1 MDFRDG
7 TYAFFGCGQ
16 TGGSASGFIFNW
28 QGSTTYTQFTGY
40 NYGNGSS
47 PSYNPLLLDTDAAGR
62 DQGVFVGYDVT
73 TNTPPASTEF
83 AVRGTGTTSATYSAQ
98 FVNDSRSII
107 MAIRNDRRVGIG
119 TTSPSYPLHVTL
131 DVSGDSIYASGD
143 IIASSDIRKKTEIQI
158 IENALDKIKEVRGV
172 TFIKTDTDQTKRK
185 MGVIAQEIQKV
196 APEAV
201 STDAEG
207 YLSVAYG
214 NLAGLLIEGI
224 KEQQKQIDELK
235 EEINKLKNK

>member
-16 TGGSASGFIFNW
+16 TGGSASGFIFQW
-28 QGSTTYTQFTGY
+28 EGSTTYTQFAGY

-47 PSYNPLLLDTDAAGR
+47 PSYNPLLLDTDTAGR

-73 TNTPPASTEF
+73 GNTPPASTEF
-83 AVRGTGTTSATYSAQ
+83 AVRGTGTTSATYCAQ
-98 FVNDSRSII
+98 FVTDNRSII
-107 MAIRNDRRVGIG
+107 MAIRNDKRVGLG
-119 TTSPSYPLHVTL
+119 TTTPSYPLHVAF
-131 DVSGDSIYASGD
+131 VESGNSIYASGD
-143 IIASSDIRKKTEIQI
+143 IIASSDIRKKKEIQI
-158 IENALDKIKEVRGV
+158 IKNAIDKIKQVRGV
-172 TFIKTDTDQTKRK
+172 TFIKTDTDETVRK

-201 STDAEG
+201 ATDAEG

-224 KEQQKQIDELK
+224 KEQQNQIDELK
-235 EEINKLKNK
+235 QEINKLKNK